1 MLKKIFSLFLWIF
14 VSVFVLSVCYVI
26 GVFRNWTDTTT
37 VFYWIFVIL
46 VTLTLKLIVDCIH
59 NYFSS
64 GKYRKLVRLFSRKKR
79 TITLDSYFRK
89 GMNIIS
95 KKGRGVVPW
104 FLLTGDSEKNASLL
118 KDINLPV
125 FHSNE
130 LNGISQQFRTIRWWF
145 FRDSSVL
152 ELSGKIYDNPG
163 VLNSVIG
170 FFIST

>member
-89 GMNIIS
+89 GWHIS
-95 KKGRGVVPW
+95 GR
-104 FLLTGDSEKNASLL
+104 
-118 KDINLPV
+118 
-125 FHSNE
+125 
-130 LNGISQQFRTIRWWF
+130 
-145 FRDSSVL
+145 
-152 ELSGKIYDNPG
+152 
-163 VLNSVIG
+163 
-170 FFIST
+170 